1 MKTVRCLRHAGALA
15 LAIFATC
22 AAAAAQTQTT
32 SVVRTTP
39 TPRPAPQVRQER
51 TPTEARPPA
60 AQYDIGLI
68 VKRLAALEAQVSD
81 LKAKNAALEAAL
93 TKQSMQK
100 ESVANAPIN
109 PKVTAELQR
118 LDGALRN
125 HTHPLPANLIAL
137 SAIPGMQDIANKT
150 GMAAVIQQ
158 WQSIKLVWTSGGGL
172 GWTGK
177 ADIPVPGGTFK

>member
-15 LAIFATC
+15 LAIFAAC
-22 AAAAAQTQTT
+22 AAAAAQTT

-39 TPRPAPQVRQER
+39 TPRPAAQARQER

-93 TKQSMQK
+93 TKQAMQK
-100 ESVANAPIN
+100 ESILNAPIN
-109 PKVTAELQR
+109 PKVAAELQR

-125 HTHPLPANLIAL
+125 HTHPLPANLMAL
-137 SAIPGMQDIANKT
+137 SAIPGMQEIANKT

-177 ADIPVPGGTFK
+177 ADIPASGGTFK